1 MYLLISPGRVM
12 SVYLLIEM
20 TSENIDW
27 ALNRAQHSVK
37 ALLNLTA
44 V

>member
-1 MYLLISPGRVM
+1 
-12 SVYLLIEM
+12 M
-20 TSENIDW
+20 TPENIGS

-44 V
+44 VYPWLIAI